1 MSSSYHMELNT
12 FIKQKKRFVEAR
24 KKVYTLENRSF
35 EGGTFEG
42 LQVISFHT
50 E

>member
-1 MSSSYHMELNT
+1 MLLLSKRKGLL
-12 FIKQKKRFVEAR
+12 KQE

-42 LQVISFHT
+42 LQVVSFHT